1 MSDVK
6 RKKRYII
13 SYDSNKIMSEDN
25 SFVSLF
31 YIKNIKV
38 FKNKRKAKFEL
49 KKRGFYK
56 DTKYQII
63 EVEAIE

>member
-13 SYDSNKIMSEDN
+13 TYDSNKIMSEDN

-38 FKNKRKAKFEL
+38 FKNK
-49 KKRGFYK
+49 
-56 DTKYQII
+56 
-63 EVEAIE
+63 

>member
-6 RKKRYII
+6 RKKRYILT
-13 SYDSNKIMSEDN
+13 YDSNKIMSEDN

-49 KKRGFYK
+49 KKMGCYK
-56 DTKYQII
+56 NMKYQII
-63 EVEAIE
+63 EVGVME